1 MYCTRRSARTG
12 TVGQKGHKDQHFHV
26 GQQGHVSQ
34 QGRAGQQGQPNNDM
48 EIFQS
53 FTDVTW

>member
-1 MYCTRRSARTG
+1 MTRSCTRRSARTG
-12 TVGQKGHKDQHFHV
+12 TVGQKGHEDQHFHV

-53 FTDVTW
+53 FY